1 MILKLLAAV
10 GQVLG
15 IGLDAAIFVD
25 GKLEERKAAKR
36 AKSLP
41 YERGRRIQ
49 SERYREASNKAG
61 KP

>member
-1 MILKLLAAV
+1 LILKLLAAI
-10 GQVLG
+10 GQVVG
-15 IGLDAAIFVD
+15 VGLDVAIFVD
-25 GKLEERKAAKR
+25 GKLEERRARKR